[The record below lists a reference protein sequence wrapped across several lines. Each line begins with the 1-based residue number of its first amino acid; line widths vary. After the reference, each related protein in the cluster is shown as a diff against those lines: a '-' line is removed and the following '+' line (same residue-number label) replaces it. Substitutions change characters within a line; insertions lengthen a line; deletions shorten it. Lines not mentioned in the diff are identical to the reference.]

1 MNCDDGTVVSTQ
13 EQNVSGTKAPNRIS
27 KTFRSYDQDQMF
39 LMPPSLDDWL
49 PEGHSAR
56 FISEVVDECLD
67 LSVIYDSYAE
77 TSGAPPYNPAM
88 MLKLLLYAYST
99 GVTSSREMER
109 RCYVDV
115 AFRWLSTNTTPDYR
129 SLSRFRRRHE
139 GALGDLFNQVL
150 VLCGSSGL
158 VKLGRVALDGTKL
171 RASAS
176 KHKAMSY
183 ERLGPRIEELQA
195 QVLEILKEAEATD
208 AKEDG
213 AYGANSRGD
222 ELPEELRYKES
233 RLVKMRAAKEAIE
246 AEAKAKER
254 ASTGAKSVD
263 KENSKDTTVTKPNT
277 TSLVNPKAQRSFT
290 DPDASMM
297 KTNEGFHYAYNA
309 QVVVDEESQVIL
321 TTKVTQSATDINE
334 LIPMVE
340 ATKESLEKANLTRSP
355 RVYLADA
362 GYCSE
367 ANLTYLTETKVTA
380 LIATGRFKHNKPI
393 SDSPRGRIPTCA
405 TRRERMARSLRTK
418 SGRRDYAR
426 RKVIVEPVFGQIKVK
441 QRAGN
446 LRLRGVSGAQLEWI
460 LHSICH
466 NLRKL
471 SNAKGNQGL
480 AVA

>member
-1 MNCDDGTVVSTQ
+1 
-13 EQNVSGTKAPNRIS
+13 
-27 KTFRSYDQDQMF
+27 
-39 LMPPSLDDWL
+39 
-49 PEGHSAR
+49 
-56 FISEVVDECLD
+56 
-67 LSVIYDSYAE
+67 
-77 TSGAPPYNPAM
+77 
-88 MLKLLLYAYST
+88 
-99 GVTSSREMER
+99 MER

-340 ATKESLEKANLTRSP
+340 ATKEP
-355 RVYLADA
+355 
-362 GYCSE
+362 
-367 ANLTYLTETKVTA
+367 
-380 LIATGRFKHNKPI
+380 
-393 SDSPRGRIPTCA
+393 
-405 TRRERMARSLRTK
+405 
-418 SGRRDYAR
+418 
-426 RKVIVEPVFGQIKVK
+426 
-441 QRAGN
+441 
-446 LRLRGVSGAQLEWI
+446 
-460 LHSICH
+460 
-466 NLRKL
+466 
-471 SNAKGNQGL
+471 
-480 AVA
+480 